1 MGAGIVGSSL
11 AIGLARL
18 GHKVTVVERSTLGPG
33 PESFGI
39 DVRSVAIT
47 PVSKEFLASL
57 DLWEETLAQPY
68 RAMSIWEAHGVA
80 NLDFDAKEMDQ
91 NCLGWIVEA
100 KKIQLDIWKKLD
112 SESVSKITAGPTGL
126 SILGDGIELEFE
138 NESLNFEFL
147 IGADGVN
154 SFVRNQLGIPLKKV
168 SSHHHALASIV
179 RSDLVHDGVALQ
191 KFLDAGPIAALP
203 STSSNVRTIIWSQ
216 TEELAK
222 SRQQLADEDFA
233 DLVERTFDDR
243 IGRIEEVGKRFIF
256 PLLQK
261 RVESFAPN
269 KRVVLLGDAARSIH
283 PLAGFGANIGLEDV
297 RSLLEVVSEKGLDDE
312 SAIRRYSIRR
322 QIRSDYVI
330 YLLESILRAYTSIGP
345 RFSWLRNTAIDFFN
359 KQGWI
364 KKQIVREASGYGPI
378 SRF

>member
-11 AIGLARL
+11 ATGLARL
-18 GHKVTVVERSTLGPG
+18 GHEVTVVERSTLGPG

-47 PVSKEFLASL
+47 PASKEFLASL

-68 RAMSIWEAHGVA
+68 RAMSIWEAHGVS
-80 NLDFDAKEMDQ
+80 NLDFDAKEMEQ

-100 KKIQLDIWKKLD
+100 KKTQRDIWKKLD
-112 SESVSKITAGPTGL
+112 SESVSKVTAGPTGL
-126 SILGDGIELEFE
+126 SILEDGIELEFE
-138 NESLNFEFL
+138 DESLNFEFL

-154 SFVRNQLGIPLKKV
+154 SFVRNQLDIPLKKV
-168 SSHHHALASIV
+168 SSHHYALAGIV

-191 KFLDAGPIAALP
+191 KFLDVGPIAALP

-256 PLLQK
+256 PLLQQ
-261 RVESFAPN
+261 RVESFAPK
-269 KRVVLLGDAARSIH
+269 KRLVLLGDAARSIH

-312 SAIRRYSIRR
+312 SAIHRYSIRR